1 MSKIFHLVIDAT
13 VEFCQLQR
21 PTIGQKTQIQDLL
34 IAYLDKLP
42 TSDLKAIC
50 HHLAL
55 TEHAP
60 KALILKLC
68 EQNASICRP
77 ILLTSQILQDYDI
90 AALVDGTDQLDH
102 ARIIARRTDLPQ
114 SISTAL
120 REFEDVK
127 IDRAL
132 DLRQRPMQSETT
144 NLVLENVEVEN
155 GLDTTFLQL
164 CTERNDAVIH
174 TAFADRLGLQ
184 LTSCEILCSDLT
196 SRNLP
201 TAMKFMGLSQAT
213 AWTLYRR
220 LAKEAANNP
229 RVADAFNAT
238 YNCLTREQCKSI
250 VSDWQM
256 DELVM
261 TARVNRA
268 ANQSSDTAATAKRTA

>member
-34 IAYLDKLP
+34 TAYMDKLP

-50 HHLAL
+50 HHIASS
-55 TEHAP
+55 EHAP
-60 KALILKLC
+60 KELILKLC
-68 EQNASICRP
+68 EQSASICRP
-77 ILLTSQILQDYDI
+77 ILLTSQTLQETDI
-90 AALVDGTDQLDH
+90 AALIDGNNQLEH
-102 ARIIARRTDLPQ
+102 ARIIARRVDLPK
-114 SISTAL
+114 SISAAL
-120 REFEDVK
+120 REFEDDK

-132 DLRQRPMQSETT
+132 DLRQRPLQQETS
-144 NLVLENVEVEN
+144 NLKLEDAQVED
-155 GLDTTFLQL
+155 GIDTAFLQL

-184 LTSCEILCSDLT
+184 LTSCEILCNDLT

-201 TAMKFMGLSQAT
+201 TAMKYIGLSQAT

-220 LAKEAANNP
+220 LAKAAANNP
-229 RVADAFNAT
+229 RVADAFRAT

-250 VSDWQM
+250 VSEWQM

-261 TARVNRA
+261 TARINRV
-268 ANQSSDTAATAKRTA
+268 ANQSSKSSVTAKRTA